1 MSVRLRLQGILDS
14 LPLGTLILDS
24 RHRVALSNNAFA
36 RISGYPDTEIV
47 GQHINE
53 IIDGNGRLGAKLKR
67 RHVSTSTRHDTALR
81 QLETMSLVSKS
92 GKQIPVLIEQG
103 QVFLDDENHYVLSFK
118 NLSHL
123 EEIEAAIRA
132 KQKEAEN
139 FKQFR
144 ILVTRN
150 VNHELLTP
158 IHGISGMMSL
168 LKMTEMSDMQKEYLT
183 MMEKSIKQLTAI
195 VKTLLDYADSDNLSA
210 RLHQIPI
217 NLKSLLAVANRN
229 ISIEAKKKEIAI
241 EFDYSSYCPVHLAG
255 DPDKIS
261 QAYSILLCNAVKF
274 SNQGRIRVHAFCKNE
289 YNGLHVIRIEV
300 EDQGIGIPSSMY
312 DRIFDPFFQV
322 SSATNRAYNG
332 SGLGLTIF
340 KQLIDLMEGRY
351 GVRSTL
357 DAGSLFWFEIGLP
370 SSSLIPHSTPND

>member
-1 MSVRLRLQGILDS
+1 MSVRLRLQGILDC

-24 RHRVALSNNAFA
+24 GRRVALSNDAFTEM
-36 RISGYPDTEIV
+36 SGYPDAEII
-47 GQHINE
+47 GQPINE
-53 IIDGNGRLGAKLKR
+53 IIDGNGHLEAMLKR
-67 RHVSTSTRHDTALR
+67 GHVSTSTRHDTPLG

-92 GKQIPVLIEQG
+92 GEQIPVLIDTG
-103 QVFLDDENHYVLSFK
+103 QVFLDDENHYILSLK
-118 NLSHL
+118 NLRHL
-123 EEIEAAIRA
+123 VEIEAATRA

-144 ILVTRN
+144 LSVTRN

-168 LKMTEMSDMQKEYLT
+168 LKMTDISDMQQEYLT
-183 MMEKSIKQLTAI
+183 MMEKSIKQLTAM
-195 VKTLLDYADSDNLSA
+195 VKTLSDYADSDYANA
-210 RLHQIPI
+210 RLHPKPI
-217 NLKSLLAVANRN
+217 NLKSLLAIANRN
-229 ISIEAKKKEIAI
+229 ISKEAKKKEIAI
-241 EFDYSSYCPVHLAG
+241 EFDYSSYCPVHLVG

-300 EDQGIGIPSSMY
+300 EDQGIGIPTSMY
-312 DRIFDPFFQV
+312 ERIFEPFYQV
-322 SSATNRAYNG
+322 SSGTSRAYNG
-332 SGLGLTIF
+332 FGLGLTIF

-351 GVRSTL
+351 GVRSTVG
-357 DAGSLFWFEIGLP
+357 AGSLFWFEIGLP
-370 SSSLIPHSTPND
+370 SSSLIPHSIPND

>member
-241 EFDYSSYCPVHLAG
+241 EFDYSSYCPVHLASRKLILKNISG
-255 DPDKIS
+255 D
-261 QAYSILLCNAVKF
+261 YL
-274 SNQGRIRVHAFCKNE
+274 
-289 YNGLHVIRIEV
+289 
-300 EDQGIGIPSSMY
+300 
-312 DRIFDPFFQV
+312 
-322 SSATNRAYNG
+322 
-332 SGLGLTIF
+332 
-340 KQLIDLMEGRY
+340 
-351 GVRSTL
+351 
-357 DAGSLFWFEIGLP
+357 
-370 SSSLIPHSTPND
+370 